1 MDGVTVAPT
10 SSCILHAGRPVDI
23 SADPVLCRCQMNLL
37 ELAKEVQKE
46 QALHDVGGDEA
57 TLATVP
63 GALRV
68 RCQEEAN
75 SGHPRTPAVT

>member
-1 MDGVTVAPT
+1 
-10 SSCILHAGRPVDI
+10 
-23 SADPVLCRCQMNLL
+23 MNLL

-75 SGHPRTPAVT
+75 IGHPRTPAVMHRRLP

>member
-1 MDGVTVAPT
+1 
-10 SSCILHAGRPVDI
+10 
-23 SADPVLCRCQMNLL
+23 MNLL

-75 SGHPRTPAVT
+75 IQHLRTPAVMHRRLP